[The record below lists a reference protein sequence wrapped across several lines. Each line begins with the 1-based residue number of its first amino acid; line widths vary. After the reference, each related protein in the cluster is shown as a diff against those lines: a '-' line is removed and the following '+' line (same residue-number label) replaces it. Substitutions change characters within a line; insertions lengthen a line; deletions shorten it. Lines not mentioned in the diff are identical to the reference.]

1 MYAVDLPAISFLRA
15 YLRDDADVAVVA
27 EKVVIDSSLLIFII
41 ILFLM
46 YESIHLA
53 ISIANKNHHLIFFNY
68 RCGGWW

>member
-1 MYAVDLPAISFLRA
+1 MYAVDLPAISFWRA

-53 ISIANKNHHLIFFNY
+53 ISMIANKNHHLIFFNY
-68 RCGGWW
+68 RCGG